1 MSVDRLA
8 KVTKRLEFLNPILKF
23 RPIETSIT
31 TAMSKL
37 TRLMNDKI
45 KSNQFRLSNI
55 DKALYPT
62 QNQIISYKQGQLSNI
77 IQKFNNVNLVQPN
90 YSKLGLLNQK
100 LYQFSPQASIQ
111 SHYQQLLALSNR
123 KNQSIKVRIETS
135 KLEMRA
141 CVGQLDA
148 LSPLKSLERGFAV
161 ALTNKQERIKSKQ
174 QVLQGDIIQTRVS
187 DGKITSQVLRVDDL

>member
-1 MSVDRLA
+1 
-8 KVTKRLEFLNPILKF
+8 
-23 RPIETSIT
+23 
-31 TAMSKL
+31 MSKL